1 MKETEAFRV
10 MDMSNQPIVTH
21 DDRLLVRA
29 QKSEIRLEAEWREQ
43 VEVTYADGRPVILDY
58 WRTGSTGEPER
69 ASKEQYEAMEWQEQ
83 NTYRP
88 QMLRGLVLAEGVSV
102 SFQNN
107 QMDLRICNLF
117 DDWRSRYRMALEYM
131 VTLTERGVIKY
142 RPTVE
147 AEDDRNRLE
156 AIRNRL
162 KRYGRPTEY
171 EHDILFR
178 GELGQR
184 ILADLR
190 GYASHTEGQTTLYI
204 QGYNRG
210 DDTSKVVKFYDIGE
224 REGGALGEYFKLETT
239 MLKEYFKAQK
249 ITVSELTEQPVI
261 QERITDG
268 LVKTLTKVVG
278 LLSWEV
284 QSMTAQAIGLE
295 ISDRRKAPAQ
305 IARAMLST
313 DRTLTARVGEL
324 ERKVAALERD
334 MGQVK
339 RATGLK

>member
-10 MDMSNQPIVTH
+10 MDMAEEGIITH
-21 DDRLLVRA
+21 DDRLLIRA
-29 QKSEIRLEAEWREQ
+29 QKSEIKLEATWREN
-43 VEVTYADGRPVILDY
+43 VDITYADGKPVILDY
-58 WRTGSTGEPER
+58 WRTGSTGESER
-69 ASKEQYEAMEWQEQ
+69 ASIEQYAVMDWREKE
-83 NTYRP
+83 TYKP
-88 QMLRGLVLAEGVSV
+88 QILRGLVLAEGVSV
-102 SFQNN
+102 AFQNN

-184 ILADLR
+184 IMIDLKGRAD
-190 GYASHTEGQTTLYI
+190 HIEGETTVYL

-210 DDTSKVVKFYDIGE
+210 DDTTKSVKFYDIGA
-224 REGGALGEYFKLETT
+224 REGQATGEYFKLETT
-239 MLKEYFKAQK
+239 MLKEYFKGQG
-249 ITVSELTEQPVI
+249 ITVSELTEQPII
-261 QERITDG
+261 QERINDG
-268 LVKTLTKVVG
+268 LAKTLTKVVG
-278 LLSWEV
+278 YLSWEV
-284 QSMTAQAIGLE
+284 QSMTAQALGLE

-313 DRTLTARVGEL
+313 ERTLTARVGEL
-324 ERKVAALERD
+324 ERKVAEHDRRIAALERD
-334 MGQVK
+334 K
-339 RATGLK
+339 K